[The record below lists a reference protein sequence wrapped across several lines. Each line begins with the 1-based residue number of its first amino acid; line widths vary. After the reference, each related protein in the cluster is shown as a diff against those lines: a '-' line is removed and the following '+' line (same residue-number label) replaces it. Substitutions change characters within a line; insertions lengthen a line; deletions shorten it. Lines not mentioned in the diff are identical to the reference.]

1 MNTNFEQWYEDN
13 YHRLT
18 GSGIWLRGGEINTLS
33 PAIWDDVSLRV
44 LISRLSTSWDVSHSY
59 THKILYE
66 IIASCGETYVDMSF
80 LPPPKDGRIFSDE
93 GVPWLLGTSSK
104 RAGCFFDVIAFSNS
118 IVQELVNLPIV
129 LEKSGIPLSKKERCE
144 CEDIPIIILG
154 GANALFS
161 SALAGEDSFVDGIF
175 VGESA
180 EKIKEIFTL
189 IRDAKR
195 EGCRK
200 REILSKLDQV
210 DGFFLPESRKF
221 VVKYTEQV
229 LSDEN
234 LPSKMPVMV
243 DGDQPG
249 RVQIPISEGCPC
261 FCCFCAEGWSR
272 KPYREYTP
280 EIIEKYALEMKA
292 SMGASEIEL
301 YSFNYS
307 MHSGFYDILKRLTM
321 NFDTVK
327 VSSQRFDQIADDP
340 ILLQFLHAIGKT
352 SITCGLEGISQRLR
366 RYLHKSIDESKLRS
380 SLNILL
386 RSPIRE
392 LKIFLIATG
401 LETEEDYNEF
411 REFLTNLNQMM
422 QSSGRKPRIIFSMTP
437 LVRFPFTPLEGENAP
452 QVQVFHE
459 IVHQV
464 ERLVRCRNME
474 FRSSAELNE
483 YFLSQILVRARGQSL
498 LSHIHEVCSKTG
510 YIYYRDVPDEF
521 IKELRSSFTASAI
534 SETELLRGINRQN
547 GDVHPV
553 KIDVD
558 DAFLLHSAEKAAQ
571 CRDDGY
577 CLGNYEREGV
587 CKGCGSCKDES
598 ARRAIT
604 AQREKKEI
612 SPELFRKKLKE
623 KSVNQYRCSFLV
635 SIDSLRRG
643 VPRQLTGVA
652 IARAL
657 MIVHPKLIHLYRKFS
672 EAALEGMYGSPWIS
686 GSEIITLLFDSE
698 AKGLIEDDVQLFSG
712 INEELKGW
720 CTVVKL
726 WNSALPIR
734 CGLKFESVYAN
745 NLSEYC
751 RKLQL
756 KYTLIRKSVG
766 VYEYAFIPQTLKKN
780 LLLSL
785 KTVESDGLT
794 TIEVE
799 PGPKFEFASFLSG
812 AFKVAQEQERTRIK
826 ISAEIKQ

>member
-13 YHRLT
+13 DHRLT

-104 RAGCFFDVIAFSNS
+104 RAGSSFDVIAFSNS

-129 LEKSGIPLSKKERCE
+129 LEKSGIPLSKKERCG
-144 CEDIPIIILG
+144 CEDVPIIILG

-195 EGCRK
+195 EGLRK
-200 REILSKLDQV
+200 RDILSTLEQV
-210 DGFFLPESRKF
+210 DGFFQQESKRS

-229 LSDEN
+229 LSNKN
-234 LPSKMPVMV
+234 LPARMPVMV
-243 DGDQPG
+243 EEDQPG

-280 EIIEKYALEMKA
+280 ETIEKFALEMKA

-307 MHSGFYDILKRLTM
+307 MHSGFYEILKRLTM

-340 ILLQFLHAIGKT
+340 TLLQFLHAIGKT

-366 RYLHKSIDESKLRS
+366 RYLHKSIDESNLRS

-401 LETEEDYNEF
+401 LETEDDYNEF

-437 LVRFPFTPLEGENAP
+437 LVRFPFTPLEGEDAP

-483 YFLSQILVRARGQSL
+483 YFLSQILVRARGQRL
-498 LSHIHEVCSKTG
+498 LSHIHNVCSRTG
-510 YIYYRDVPDEF
+510 YVYYRDVPDDF
-521 IKELRSSFTASAI
+521 MKELRSSFTESGI
-534 SETELLRGINRQN
+534 SETELLKGINRQN
-547 GDVHPV
+547 GDAHPV
-553 KIDVD
+553 KIEVD
-558 DAFLLHSAEKAAQ
+558 DAFLLHSADKAARFQ
-571 CRDDGY
+571 DDGY

-587 CKGCGSCKDES
+587 CQGCGSCKDDF
-598 ARRAIT
+598 ARKAIT
-604 AQREKKEI
+604 TQRERKEF

-623 KSVNQYRCSFLV
+623 RSANQYRCSFLV
-635 SIDSLRRG
+635 SIDPLRRG
-643 VPRQLTGVA
+643 VPRQVTGVA

-657 MIVHPKLIHLYRKFS
+657 MNVNPRLVGLYRKFAGAS
-672 EAALEGMYGSPWIS
+672 LEGMYGSSWIS
-686 GSEIITLLFDSE
+686 GSEIITLLFANE
-698 AKGLIEDDVQLFSG
+698 AIGLIENDIQLLSM

-726 WNSALPIR
+726 WDTALPVR
-734 CGLKFESVYAN
+734 CSLKFESSFADD
-745 NLSEYC
+745 LSDYC

-756 KYTLIRKSVG
+756 KHTLIRKSAG
-766 VYEYAFIPQTLKKN
+766 VYEYAFIPQTIKKN
-780 LLLSL
+780 VMLSL
-785 KTVESDGLT
+785 KKIECNGLT
-794 TIEVE
+794 IIEVE
-799 PGPKFEFASFLSG
+799 PGSKFEFASFLSG